1 MWEQNNYTLR
11 FRRNPFYRHEQA
23 ILASAGFDG
32 FLPMTFLRSEQGLTA
47 RYECSGF
54 TPLSSF
60 RIERTE
66 DVLYLMEK
74 VFLVLHRA
82 PEYLLDPERILLRTE
97 LIFYSREGDDLK
109 IAYVP
114 RPQGTGSQTGSGSQ
128 TRGPAT
134 PFHRELILL
143 LAQMKQEVC
152 DPHGDLIAR
161 LARELYYRCPDTK
174 SMLRTI
180 GLLRRELDAAQESP
194 AG

>member
-1 MWEQNNYTLR
+1 
-11 FRRNPFYRHEQA
+11 
-23 ILASAGFDG
+23 
-32 FLPMTFLRSEQGLTA
+32 MTFLRSENGLTA

-97 LIFYSREGDDLK
+97 LVFYSREKDDLK

-114 RPQGTGSQTGSGSQ
+114 RPPGSNRAGSGDKTGTGRQAGSGDSAKS
-128 TRGPAT
+128 PAT

-143 LAQMKQEVC
+143 LAQMKQEVR

-161 LARELYYRCPDTK
+161 LARELYYHCPDTK

-180 GLLRRELDAAQESP
+180 GLLRRELDAATQPP

>member
-82 PEYLLDPERILLRTE
+82 PEYLLDTERILLRTE

-114 RPQGTGSQTGSGSQ
+114 RPQAFRKSILPTCTFTISRPVRSRRSANNSSRRSGLMRAIFS
-128 TRGPAT
+128 
-134 PFHRELILL
+134 
-143 LAQMKQEVC
+143 
-152 DPHGDLIAR
+152 
-161 LARELYYRCPDTK
+161 
-174 SMLRTI
+174 
-180 GLLRRELDAAQESP
+180 
-194 AG
+194 